1 MFELRKLNVHKIVQ
15 TEKEKDILL
24 TRGYTE
30 CTRKEFLEE
39 IDSDKVSDKVEEP
52 DKVSDKVEEKAAK
65 KGKA

>member
-1 MFELRKLNVHKIVQ
+1 MFELKKLNVHKIVQ
-15 TEKEKDILL
+15 TEKEKEILL

-39 IDSDKVSDKVEEP
+39 VSSEKV
-52 DKVSDKVEEKAAK
+52 K